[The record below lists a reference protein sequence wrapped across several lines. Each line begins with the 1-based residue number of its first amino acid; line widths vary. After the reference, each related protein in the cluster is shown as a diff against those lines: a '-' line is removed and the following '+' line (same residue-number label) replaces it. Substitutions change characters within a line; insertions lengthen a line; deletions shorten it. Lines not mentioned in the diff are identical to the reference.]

1 LGEASSI
8 SQGRSLELIKGG
20 GPHHERGSPGRG
32 EKGSI
37 YFRPGR
43 PPRHYLYL
51 EAHEF
56 IKSPTLDYRN
66 AWGRRGPVVSNARRY
81 AAKVRDRAVVLRC
94 LETGKIKV
102 IPYYTRFSDGYYEKA
117 FKKIRGLRSDRGVFL
132 TLTLDPKRFGS
143 LDAAYRALRK
153 GWNRLLTMLQKRY
166 RRRLKFVKVIEFQ
179 KNGSPHLHV
188 LFFGIPRLIDADEL
202 REFWDARY
210 GAGTFVYL
218 KKLQGYGN
226 GKGVISY
233 LVKYLKKYLD
243 APMVEFQG
251 PDGLTDAVAFEQ
263 LALSWALNL
272 RAFSTSKGIF
282 NTPPMSNSNLSWE
295 LLGIFDLSSVWSW
308 DGRHFS
314 EIEAD
319 FVALKPP
326 PIYYPG
332 ELDGVAR
339 A

>member
-1 LGEASSI
+1 
-8 SQGRSLELIKGG
+8 
-20 GPHHERGSPGRG
+20 
-32 EKGSI
+32 
-37 YFRPGR
+37 
-43 PPRHYLYL
+43 
-51 EAHEF
+51 
-56 IKSPTLDYRN
+56 
-66 AWGRRGPVVSNARRY
+66 
-81 AAKVRDRAVVLRC
+81 
-94 LETGKIKV
+94 
-102 IPYYTRFSDGYYEKA
+102 A

-132 TLTLDPKRFGS
+132 TLTLDPKRFLS
-143 LDAAYRALRK
+143 LDDAYNNLRA

-166 RRRLKFVKVIEFQ
+166 GRRLKFVKVVEFQ
-179 KNGSPHLHV
+179 RNGSPHLHV
-188 LFFGIPRLIDADEL
+188 LFFGITRLLDAGEL

-218 KKLQGYGN
+218 KKLQGYNN
-226 GKGVISY
+226 GSGVISY

-282 NTPPMSNSNLSWE
+282 NTPPMTNSNLTWE
-295 LLGIFDLSSVWSW
+295 ILGIFELSSVWSW

-332 ELDGVAR
+332 ELGVR
-339 A
+339 GDVVG